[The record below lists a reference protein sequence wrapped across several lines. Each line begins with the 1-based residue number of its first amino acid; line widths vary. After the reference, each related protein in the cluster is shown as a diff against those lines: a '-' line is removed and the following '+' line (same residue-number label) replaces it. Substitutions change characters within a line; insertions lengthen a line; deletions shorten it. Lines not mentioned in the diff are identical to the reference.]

1 MPTSTAFRLLGADAT
16 GARERALALSP
27 DDTIAIVERSG
38 LRGRGGA
45 GFPLGQKMRAT
56 RTAAELAGGPAYVVA
71 NAYDADPASPL
82 SRTLLERSPELV
94 VGGIVIAARAVG
106 AQQAYLY
113 VHPEATGARSAAE
126 RAIAAAEHHM
136 DGVAIEIVLG
146 PGGFMGGEESALLAV
161 LENKRAM
168 ARQRPPWPAE
178 QGVRL
183 RPTLV
188 SAAETLASVPLIVRD
203 GPEAFSRTGGSGGT
217 KLVSVTGSVAEPGV
231 YEVSLGTTLGEV
243 IQAAGGVTHALK
255 AIHVGGPTC
264 GLLSSTRTA
273 VRYDFDDLRAAGTYM
288 GSGQLRAIPEGTC
301 IVSEAARMFAY
312 LSKETCAICV
322 PCRVGTKRVTAI
334 LESIYSGLG
343 REDDLPWLGEL
354 ADHLHDFSLCGFGIT
369 SASILRTTMSEFPD
383 DYRTH
388 IVERRC
394 PEGTCAPSRSR
405 RYESMAQP

>member
-16 GARERALALSP
+16 GARQRALALSP

-56 RTAAELAGGPAYVVA
+56 RTAAELGGGPAYVVA

-113 VHPEATGARSAAE
+113 LHPEATGARAAAE
-126 RAIAAAEHHM
+126 RAIAAAEHHT

-217 KLVSVTGSVAEPGV
+217 KLVSITGSVAEPGV

-273 VRYDFDDLRAAGTYM
+273 VRYDFDDLKAAGTHM
-288 GSGQLRAIPEGTC
+288 GSGQVRAIPEGTC

-322 PCRVGTKRVTAI
+322 PCRVGTKRVTGI
-334 LESIYSGLG
+334 LESIRSGIG

-394 PEGTCAPSRSR
+394 PEGTCTPVRTR
-405 RYESMAQP
+405 RYETMAQP

>member
-1 MPTSTAFRLLGADAT
+1 MPTSAAFRLLGADAT
-16 GARERALALSP
+16 GSRERALALSA
-27 DDTIAIVERSG
+27 DDTIALIEGSE

-45 GFPLGQKMRAT
+45 GFPLGAKMRAT
-56 RTAAELAGGPAYVVA
+56 RTAAEVSGGPAYVVA

-94 VGGIVIAARAVG
+94 LGGIVIAARAVG
-106 AQQAYLY
+106 AREAWLYL
-113 VHPEATGARSAAE
+113 HPEATAARSAAE
-126 RAIAAAEHHM
+126 KAIAAVARHD
-136 DGVAIEIVLG
+136 DGVSVEIALG

-188 SAAETLASVPLIVRD
+188 SSAETLAALPLIVRD
-203 GPEAFSRTGGSGGT
+203 GPDSFSGSGGSRGT
-217 KLVSVTGSVAEPGV
+217 KLVSVTGAVAEPGV
-231 YEVSLGTTLGEV
+231 YEVSLGATLGEV
-243 IQAAGGVTHALK
+243 VQTAGGVTHALK

-264 GLLSSTRTA
+264 GILNSTRTG
-273 VRYDFDDLRAAGTYM
+273 VRYDYEDLKAAGTYM
-288 GSGQLRAIPEGTC
+288 GSGQVRAIAEGTC
-301 IVSEAARMFAY
+301 IVAEAARLFEY

-322 PCRVGTKRVTAI
+322 PCRVGTKRVRGI

-343 REDDLPWLGEL
+343 REDDLKWLGEL
-354 ADHLHDFSLCGFGIT
+354 ADHLNDFSLCGFGIT
-369 SASILRTTMSEFPD
+369 SASIVRTTIAEFPD
-383 DYRTH
+383 DYRAH

-405 RYESMAQP
+405 RYETMAQP